1 MSETYFDN
9 QIWKNKNFPNQLS
22 DKEDILMVLREDIII
37 LIFQVISF
45 VVFFLII
52 TLGKA
57 VLSRFFD
64 ALGPGKYILDIVYH
78 TFNILLLAGF
88 LMRFHDYYLSVQI
101 VTTQRII
108 DIAQNGLFGR
118 EVNELQFDKIE
129 DVTHKQNGLLATIF
143 NFGDVVVQTAASAS
157 SKTSGFVFKNIPNPA
172 KAHKIIMDVC
182 HAENP
187 TIQTVYVANQT
198 QPTQPVQPQNPNQFN
213 PNVTI
218 ANPLPPTYRE
228 NVLNTSDNLNNKDL

>member
-9 QIWKNKNFPNQLS
+9 QIWNNKNFPNQLS
-22 DKEDILMVLREDIII
+22 EKEDILLVLREDIIM
-37 LIFQVISF
+37 LVFQVISF
-45 VVFFLII
+45 IVFFLLA

-57 VLSRFFD
+57 VLSRFFE

-101 VTTQRII
+101 ITTQRII

-129 DVTHKQNGLLATIF
+129 DVTHKQNGLMATIF

-187 TIQTVYVANQT
+187 TIQTVYVANQA

-228 NVLNTSDNLNNKDL
+228 NVLNTSDNLNNKDH